1 MSNLQLGFKGD
12 VLVPVDSHFPVEKF
26 KAITDGYDA
35 DDKRAVADARAKL
48 ATAFKAKAKSVNEKY
63 IVPPKTTD
71 FAIVY
76 APTESLYKELTE
88 YQDPSTKELL
98 TQELMKK
105 HKVVICGPNTLSAY
119 LQSLHMGFQ
128 SLKVQKGATEIY
140 NHLKTI
146 SSRFGK
152 HFENIIS
159 LRKKLEEAMSVVDKF
174 GTDAR
179 SITRTLERANLKT
192 EIQNLKDT
200 LNNTINTSLGSMST
214 SFNNLSTGV
223 TKDMTEALTKVDEK
237 VGNFNQQVQLL
248 NQSQEGITKILA
260 GVKKYGTLAE
270 FSLDALIKDLLPA
283 SQFMTNVKMKE
294 DTSENVEFAIRLQGD
309 VLVPVDSHFPV
320 EKFKAITD
328 GYDADDKRAVA
339 DARAKL
345 ATAFKA
351 KAKSVNEKYIVPPK
365 TTDFAIVYAPTESLY
380 KELTEY
386 QDPSTKELLTQ
397 ELMKKHKVVICGPNT
412 LSAYLQSL
420 HMGFQSLKVQKGA
433 TEIYNHLKTISS
445 RFGKHF
451 ENIISLRK
459 KLEEAMSV
467 VDKFGT
473 DARSITRTLE
483 SIKDPEQLEKAVQT
497 ENVEKFVDHSK
508 QAKN

>member
-1 MSNLQLGFKGD
+1 MDTILLVILILLLGAVSIILYLNL
-12 VLVPVDSHFPVEKF
+12 
-26 KAITDGYDA
+26 
-35 DDKRAVADARAKL
+35 
-48 ATAFKAKAKSVNEKY
+48 KSKPLDENANKQGE
-63 IVPPKTTD
+63 
-71 FAIVY
+71 
-76 APTESLYKELTE
+76 
-88 YQDPSTKELL
+88 
-98 TQELMKK
+98 
-105 HKVVICGPNTLSAY
+105 
-119 LQSLHMGFQ
+119 
-128 SLKVQKGATEIY
+128 EI
-140 NHLKTI
+140 
-146 SSRFGK
+146 
-152 HFENIIS
+152 
-159 LRKKLEEAMSVVDKF
+159 
-174 GTDAR
+174 
-179 SITRTLERANLKT
+179 ANLKL
-192 EIQNLKDT
+192 EITNLKDS
-200 LNNTINTSLGSMST
+200 LNTTINNSLGSMST
-214 SFNNLSTGV
+214 SFNALSTGV
-223 TKDMTEALTKVDEK
+223 TKDMTETLTKVEEK

-283 SQFMTNVKMKE
+283 SQFMTNVKMQE
-294 DTSENVEFAIRLQGD
+294 NTSENVEFAIKLQGD

-339 DARAKL
+339 DARKQL
-345 ATAFKA
+345 ASAFKA

-397 ELMKKHKVVICGPNT
+397 ELMKKYKVVICGPNT

-433 TEIYNHLKTISS
+433 TEIYNHLKTIST
-445 RFGKHF
+445 RFSKHF

-459 KLEEAMSV
+459 KLEEAMGV

-483 SIKDPEQLEKAVQT
+483 SIKDPEQIEKAVET
-497 ENVEKFVDHSK
+497 ENVEKFFERNR
-508 QAKN
+508 QLKN